1 LNPFSLINK
10 NIIIT
15 GASSGLGRNCA
26 IECSKQG
33 ANLFLIGRNMD
44 ALVQTLND
52 CLNQENHLL
61 ICCDLLDTEKL
72 KEIFLPLNEKFQ
84 FHGLVNFAGISL
96 TLPFRNT
103 TETKLNE
110 LFQANIYSA
119 VNMSKIAIKGQ
130 KENGSN
136 TFSLIFIGSIMGV
149 VGESG
154 KFVYAMT
161 KGALLAGVKSLAI
174 ELAPKQIRVN
184 MISPGWVQTPMT
196 ENQHYANNQEAMDEL
211 NKNHPLGVGKPEDIS
226 WACIYLLSD
235 AARWITGT
243 NLLLDGG
250 YTAK

>member
-1 LNPFSLINK
+1 
-10 NIIIT
+10 
-15 GASSGLGRNCA
+15 
-26 IECSKQG
+26 
-33 ANLFLIGRNMD
+33 MD
-44 ALVQTLND
+44 TLAQTLNE
-52 CLNQENHLL
+52 CLNQENHHL
-61 ICCDLLDTEKL
+61 ICCDLLDFEKL
-72 KEIFLPLNEKFQ
+72 KEIFLKLNEKFQ
-84 FHGLVNFAGISL
+84 FNGLVNFAGLSL

-103 TETKLNE
+103 NESKLNE
-110 LFQANIYSA
+110 LFHANIYSA
-119 VNMSKIAIKGQ
+119 VNVSKLVLKSQ
-130 KENGSN
+130 KDSSSIQ
-136 TFSLIFIGSIMGV
+136 FSLIFIGSIMGM

-154 KFVYAMT
+154 KFVYSMT

-174 ELAPKQIRVN
+174 ELAPKNIRVN

-196 ENQHYANNQEAMDEL
+196 ENQYYANNQEAMEEL

>member
-1 LNPFSLINK
+1 LNPFSLVNK

-26 IECSKQG
+26 VECSKQG
-33 ANLFLIGRNMD
+33 ANLFLIGRNMS
-44 ALVQTLND
+44 ALVQTLNE
-52 CLNQENHLL
+52 CLNQENHQL

-72 KEIFLPLNEKFQ
+72 KQIFLPLNEKFH

-103 TETKLNE
+103 SDSKLNE

-119 VNMSKIAIKGQ
+119 VNVSKLAIKSQ
-130 KENGSN
+130 KGSSS
-136 TFSLIFIGSIMGV
+136 TQFSLIFIGSIMGL

-154 KFVYAMT
+154 KFVYSMT
-161 KGALLAGVKSLAI
+161 KGALLAGVKSLAV

-196 ENQHYANNQEAMDEL
+196 ENQYYAKNQEAMDEL
-211 NKNHPLGVGKPEDIS
+211 NKKHPLGVGKPEDIS

-235 AARWITGT
+235 AARWVTGT
-243 NLLLDGG
+243 NLILDGG